1 MQPVKSYTTSTGR
14 CLNPVSSKCVIWDG
28 PDITCLDGTT
38 LCKGQS
44 IETTVYNV
52 ATKLCQVYEVLSLE
66 NINTC
71 INNIQDGNPAIS
83 ISPSSS
89 IQEVF
94 SSVIQKVCS
103 LTSRVEELENT
114 PCSVDV
120 AIVPECIRNYTSPC
134 FPVAI
139 SNFATYDSATNTLP
153 VTDYAN
159 AVARLV
165 CCMLTDISNLQNNVA
180 NINAQIEDL
189 WNLLNTCS
197 NATTSLVLP
206 TCTNNFI
213 LNPTNSPV
221 TVQQAYTWLE
231 ADFCSLQGVV
241 GTPDAITDAITKQC
255 PDLNNAD
262 KLGSGGT
269 MSGISGWVDSPT
281 TLSDSL
287 TNLWLTVC
295 DMRSAVTDIL
305 NSCCFSLCN
314 YLELGYDIVFDP
326 NGTYINITFN
336 GLSSPTIYTDPLTP
350 HTTVFTA
357 TPGGT
362 FPASWTTSEF
372 PTADQ
377 TNVIITISDGIVTAT
392 FDTGMTINDWAIES
406 NANDDGYQILY
417 SDPGL
422 TGYDK
427 TSLNQTI
434 NIYFTYKVDDGTTSK
449 MCEVNQTD
457 GFQYECCAP
466 AVYPCDVEITS
477 GAGASLTVVAK
488 GLTWETPQ
496 QASGTA
502 TAGTANTLEDLT
514 ATFATAGSGL
524 DNYIVYITGGTGIG
538 QCRYITSNTATELTV
553 DSNWDTNPNNT
564 SQYEVVNF
572 HYGYP
577 FTNPAYPD
585 CIKLGLQTFTVQ
597 VIQVT
602 GTSYNPLD
610 TSTWQITASTNPPIS
625 PATLATTGYTVPP
638 GVLLGNT
645 EYAVAIYANYT
656 CGQSV
661 VTLID
666 DVTPIAAS
674 VAIQIGSPGNPVVN
688 TLSTATVSVTN
699 ILSNGVSLPDENA
712 SITVIS
718 EFQLNL
724 PVSPDTTEFILT
736 PAPAA
741 WVYPGNGI
749 TPIPFCACGIN
760 LNPQGFYTVNGQN
773 YPLRNQVIGLYRGYG
788 VSLFLRD
795 SNNINVLNPILDSS
809 PTPIPYSTNSISDP
823 SISFS
828 TNTPNAPI
836 TLNIPDTLTSSIYPV
851 VVRYNPL
858 AYPVNLGA
866 LYHTIRLAN
875 YTIIFDNQTGS
886 SADFEA
892 EIIIDIQY
900 WDQANSVYQPYSPAR
915 FLAYY
920 TGAISVGGGA
930 TQTITFTP
938 PALDVQCAYGDAM
951 FVRADVKRANP
962 TGVNSNSRTC
972 TITTTPSAVAPQQY
986 SCAGL
991 SHVVGPVS
999 MTPILGSPTGTART
1013 TSKSVITEDYDV
1025 NVAIT
1030 HILYP

>member
-120 AIVPECIRNYTSPC
+120 AVVPECIRNYTSPC

-139 SNFATYDSATNTLP
+139 SNLPTYNSATNTLP

-180 NINAQIEDL
+180 NINTQIEDL

-197 NATTSLVLP
+197 NATSSLVLP

-213 LNPTNSPV
+213 LNPGNDPV

-231 ADFCSLQGVV
+231 ADFCTLQGIV
-241 GTPDAITDAITKQC
+241 GTPDAIADAINKQC

-295 DMRSAVTDIL
+295 DMRSAVSDIL

-326 NGTYINITFN
+326 NGTYMNITFN
-336 GLSSPTIYTDPLTP
+336 GLVSPTIYTDPLAP

-362 FPASWTTSEF
+362 FPVGWTTGEF

-406 NANDDGYQILY
+406 NANDNGYQILY
-417 SDPGL
+417 SDPAL

-434 NIYFTYKVDDGTTSK
+434 NIYFTYKVDDGATSK

-466 AVYPCDVEITS
+466 SVYPCDVEITS
-477 GAGASLTVVAK
+477 TDGTDLNVKIS
-488 GLTWETPQ
+488 GLYQETPQ
-496 QASGTA
+496 QDAGTA
-502 TAGTANTLEDLT
+502 TG
-514 ATFATAGSGL
+514 AGSGSDTL
-524 DNYIVYITGGTGIG
+524 ENLLADPLIWATNALQNYIVYIVGGAGQG
-538 QCRYITSNTATELTV
+538 QCRYITSNTTTELTL
-553 DSNWDTNPNNT
+553 DSNWTTAIDNT
-564 SQYEVVNF
+564 SQYEIINY
-572 HYGYP
+572 HYEYP
-577 FTNPAYPD
+577 FNNVLYPD
-585 CIKLGLQTFTVQ
+585 CIQSVQ
-597 VIQVT
+597 SFAVKVIQVT
-602 GTSYNPLD
+602 DTSYDPNNTATWQVSAFTNSVA
-610 TSTWQITASTNPPIS
+610 TSTICTSGWQVSS
-625 PATLATTGYTVPP
+625 GQ
-638 GVLLGNT
+638 LLSNY
-645 EYAVAIYANYT
+645 EYAVAIYGNYP
-656 CGQSV
+656 CGQSE

-666 DVTPIAAS
+666 TETPLIAS
-674 VAIQIGSPGNPVVN
+674 VAIQVGTPANPVFNV
-688 TLSTATVSVTN
+688 LSTATTT
-699 ILSNGVSLPDENA
+699 ITGITSNGTSLPNET
-712 SITVIS
+712 SSLTVIS
-718 EFQLNL
+718 EFPLSL
-724 PVSPDTTEFILT
+724 PVLPNTTEFTIR
-736 PAPAA
+736 PNPAA
-741 WVYPGNGI
+741 WTYPGNGI
-749 TPIPFCACGIN
+749 TPVPFCYCGIS

-773 YPLRNQVIGLYRGYG
+773 YPNRNQVIGLYRGYE
-788 VSLFLRD
+788 VSLLLRD
-795 SNNINVLNPILDSS
+795 PNNVGTLNPILDSS
-809 PTPIPYSTNSISDP
+809 PTPIPYVTNSISDP
-823 SISFS
+823 SILFTS
-828 TNTPNAPI
+828 NTPGTPI
-836 TLNIPDTLTSSIYPV
+836 TLDIPSTYADVLYPV

-858 AYPVNLGA
+858 KYPVDLGP
-866 LYHTIRLAN
+866 LFHTIRLAN
-875 YTIIFDNQTGS
+875 YTIIFDNQTGG

-920 TGAISVGGGA
+920 TGAISVGSGSS
-930 TQTITFTP
+930 QTITFTP
-938 PALDVQCAYGDAM
+938 PALQVSCAYGDAM
-951 FVRADVKRANP
+951 FVRVDVKRANP
-962 TGVNSNSRTC
+962 TGVNINNRAC

-991 SHVVGPVS
+991 SHVVSQPNMS
-999 MTPILGSPTGTART
+999 PILGSTTTRT
-1013 TSKSVITEDYDV
+1013 TSSSIITEDYDV

-1030 HILYP
+1030 HTLT